1 MQKKELLCSD
11 IFLGDKQLDRTVPI
25 PLYFQLKELVL
36 NEIKE
41 GSYES
46 GAAIP
51 TETELSEQFGISRTT
66 VRQAIVELVNEGWLH
81 REKSKGTF
89 ICRPKINQEFVQ
101 RLEPFNQQIRRNGMT
116 PRTEVLRFERISAPE
131 VVSKALELPE
141 QEEVIF
147 YTDAALQMRSQ

>member
-1 MQKKELLCSD
+1 MKDWGKKRLQKKESLCSD

-51 TETELSEQFGISRTT
+51 TEAELSEQFGISRTT

-81 REKSKGTF
+81 R
-89 ICRPKINQEFVQ
+89 
-101 RLEPFNQQIRRNGMT
+101 
-116 PRTEVLRFERISAPE
+116 
-131 VVSKALELPE
+131 
-141 QEEVIF
+141 
-147 YTDAALQMRSQ
+147 